1 MKVELKWITPNAE
14 QEIVEI
20 ARVSSARE
28 DKTLEAYKL
37 IRFLIKNKHWSP
49 FEMSNLCL
57 DVETSISISMQLLRH
72 RSANFQ
78 QLSQRYQD
86 VTNMFDHIFEP
97 IELRLQGKT
106 NRQVSEDLLLEEK
119 AAKYQARI
127 QEHLQNSLNLYTEMM
142 DDGVARE
149 CARFVLPL
157 CTKTNIYIN
166 GTLRTW
172 IHLIESRDDPHAQKE
187 VQLLAREA
195 KRIFIENMPQVAK
208 ALEWIE

>member
-20 ARVSSARE
+20 ARVSSSRE

-37 IRFLIKNKHWSP
+37 IRYLIKNLHWSP
-49 FEMSNLCL
+49 FEMANLCL
-57 DVETSISISMQLLRH
+57 SVETSIPIAIQLLRH
-72 RSANFQ
+72 KSATGFQ

-86 VTNMFDHIFEP
+86 VTLMFDDVFEP
-97 IELRLQGKT
+97 VELRLQGKT
-106 NRQVSEDLLLEEK
+106 NRQVSEDLLHDTEL
-119 AAKYQARI
+119 AAQVI
-127 QEHLQNSLNLYTEMM
+127 QHQQESLALYNRLI
-142 DDGVARE
+142 DAGVAKE

-157 CTKTNIYIN
+157 AIKTNLYIN
-166 GTLRTW
+166 ASIRTW
-172 IHLIESRDDPHAQKE
+172 IHLIGIRDDDHAQKE
-187 VQLLAREA
+187 IQELAREA

>member
-20 ARVSSARE
+20 ARVSSSRE

-106 NRQVSEDLLLEEK
+106 NRQVSEDILEEEK

-127 QEHLQNSLNLYTEMM
+127 QEHLQNSLNLYEEMM
-142 DDGVARE
+142 ADGVARE

-187 VQLLAREA
+187 IQELAREA